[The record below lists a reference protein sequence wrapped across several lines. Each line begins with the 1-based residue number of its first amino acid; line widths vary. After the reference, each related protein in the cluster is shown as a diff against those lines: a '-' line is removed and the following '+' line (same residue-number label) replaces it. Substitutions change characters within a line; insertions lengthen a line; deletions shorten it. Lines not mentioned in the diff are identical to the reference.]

1 MDTKCKAQPNL
12 DLKTSM
18 NTDSRHGEP
27 QLAPLYH
34 ITIVVFLQTEDMR
47 QPSIEQVYRRH
58 FPNRLRWWWHF
69 LATDYSVVCAELL

>member
-12 DLKTSM
+12 DLKASM

-34 ITIVVFLQTEDMR
+34 VTIVVFFYKLKT
-47 QPSIEQVYRRH
+47 
-58 FPNRLRWWWHF
+58 
-69 LATDYSVVCAELL
+69 